1 MAASCSREDALL
13 NLTPPR
19 TPAVTANRQIAGLSI
34 LRACLPEYS
43 DFQPLPVLRPSRYG
57 AVIGWGK
64 KATSARARR
73 LAQRHGLAYVAI
85 EDGFLRSRGLGVMGH
100 PPHSLVMDRTGIY
113 YDATRPSDLELLIL
127 DASEDPERLR
137 RARDGMA
144 RLRQLRLSKYNHA
157 PERSLSPDGRPRVMV
172 VDQTVGDASIRLGL
186 ADAAR
191 FQAML
196 ACAIAE
202 HPEAEILIKIHPDVA
217 AGKKRGHLTQAGNH
231 PRCRLITDDLNPWS
245 LLDEVEAVHV
255 VTSQLG
261 FEALLAGR
269 RVICHGMPFYA
280 GWGLTDDRL
289 TCTRRSQPR
298 TLEQL
303 FDAAYLRYARYANPY
318 TGKPCR
324 FEDTLE
330 LIAEQKQR
338 NEALAGRWLGVG
350 FSTWKRGFIGH
361 FLGDSARL
369 RHVAKAKRAVPGT
382 HEQLLAWS
390 SQDDT
395 LAALEP
401 QHTQVPLWRVEDG
414 FIRSL
419 GLGVD
424 LIRPLSLVLDRR
436 GIHYDPAQP
445 SDLEQL
451 LQETDFDA
459 ALLARARLLRQ
470 RLVELGLTKYNVG
483 ESGGPLPTPPAGKRR
498 LLVVGQVESD
508 ASLRHG
514 SPLVA
519 SNSEL
524 LRRVRHANPDACIL
538 YKPHPDVASG
548 ARVGKLDTHAS
559 RLFDHEVANA
569 CISDL
574 LRQVDELHT
583 MSSLAGFEGL
593 LRGCHVVTYG
603 MPFYAGWGLTEE
615 RGMTC
620 PRRSRRLSLDELV
633 AGCLILYPTYV
644 EPRSGHIVN
653 VETIVTWLEQQR
665 DTRSSLPLS
674 RRLYRGYRNLFIG
687 RH

>member
-1 MAASCSREDALL
+1 MSD
-13 NLTPPR
+13 LTPHR
-19 TPAVTANRQIAGLSI
+19 APAITSNRQVAGLSV

-57 AVIGWGK
+57 AVIGWGMK
-64 KATSARARR
+64 STSSRARKI
-73 LAQRHGLAYVAI
+73 AKRHGLAYVAI

-100 PPHSLVMDRTGIY
+100 APHSLVVDRTGIY
-113 YDATRPSDLELLIL
+113 YDATRPSDLEQLIL
-127 DASEDPERLR
+127 DASEAPERLR
-137 RARDGMA
+137 RAQDGIA

-157 PERSLSPDGRPRVMV
+157 SDYPLPSGTRPRVLV
-172 VDQTVGDASIRLGL
+172 VDQTLGDASIALGL
-186 ADAAR
+186 ANAHR
-191 FQAML
+191 FQTML
-196 ACAIAE
+196 ETALAE
-202 HPEAEILIKIHPDVA
+202 HPDAEILIKTHPDVTS
-217 AGKKRGHLTQAGNH
+217 GKKQGHLMQDGL
-231 PRCRLITDDLNPWS
+231 PDRCRLVTEDINPWA
-245 LLDEVEAVHV
+245 LLDAVEAVHV

-261 FEALLAGR
+261 FEALLAGK

-289 TCTRRSQPR
+289 TCTRRSRPR

-318 TGKPCR
+318 TGERCR

-338 NEALAGRWLGVG
+338 NEALAGDWLGVG
-350 FSTWKRGFIGH
+350 FSTWKRGFMGH
-361 FLGDSARL
+361 FLGDNARL

-382 HEQLLAWS
+382 HEQLLVWS

-401 QHTQVPLWRVEDG
+401 QRTQVPLWRVEDG

-424 LIRPLSLVLDRR
+424 LIKPLSLVLDRR

-483 ESGGPLPTPPAGKRR
+483 ENSGPLPSPPTGKRR

-514 SPLVA
+514 SPQVT

-559 RLFDHEVANA
+559 RLLDHAVTNA

-603 MPFYAGWGLTEE
+603 MPFYAGWGLTED

-620 PRRSRRLSLDELV
+620 PRRTRRLSLDELV
-633 AGCLILYPTYV
+633 AGCLIRYPTYV

-653 VETIVTWLEQQR
+653 VETVVTWLEQQR
-665 DTRSSLPLS
+665 QTRSPLPIS

-687 RH
+687 SH

>member
-1 MAASCSREDALL
+1 MSDLTSHRALAI
-13 NLTPPR
+13 TS
-19 TPAVTANRQIAGLSI
+19 NRQVAGLSI
-34 LRACLPEYS
+34 LRACLPEYN
-43 DFQPLPVLRPSRYG
+43 DFHPLPVLRPSRYS
-57 AVIGWGK
+57 AVIGWGR
-64 KATSARARR
+64 KATSLRARR

-85 EDGFLRSRGLGVMGH
+85 EDGFLRSHGLGVMGH
-100 PPHSLVMDRTGIY
+100 PPHSLVVDHSGIY
-113 YDATRPSDLELLIL
+113 YDATRTSDLEQLIL
-127 DASEDPERLR
+127 AASDDPARLR
-137 RARDGMA
+137 RAGDAMA

-157 PERSLSPDGRPRVMV
+157 PERLLPPSECPRVLV
-172 VDQTVGDASIRLGL
+172 VDQTVGDASIRFGL

-191 FQAML
+191 FQSML
-196 ACAIAE
+196 ACAIEE
-202 HPEAEILIKIHPDVA
+202 HPDAEILIKTHPDVA
-217 AGKKRGHLTQAGNH
+217 AGKKRGHLTQASDH
-231 PRCRLITDDLNPWS
+231 PRCRLVTDETNPWA

-261 FEALLAGR
+261 FEALLAGK
-269 RVICHGMPFYA
+269 RVVCHGMPFYA

-289 TCTRRSQPR
+289 TCARRGQQRS
-298 TLEQL
+298 LEQL

-318 TGKPCR
+318 TGERCR

-338 NEALAGRWLGVG
+338 NEALAGDWLGVG
-350 FSTWKRGFIGH
+350 FSAWKRGFISH
-361 FLGDSARL
+361 FLGNGARL
-369 RHVAKAKRAVPGT
+369 RHAAKNERITPGPG
-382 HEQLLAWS
+382 ERLLVWS
-390 SQDDT
+390 SQEET
-395 LAALEP
+395 LTALAS
-401 QHTQVPLWRVEDG
+401 QHAQAPIWRVEDG

-424 LIRPLSLVLDRR
+424 LIRPLSLVLDSR

-483 ESGGPLPTPPAGKRR
+483 ENSGPLPSPPTGKRR

-514 SPLVA
+514 SPQVT

-559 RLFDHEVANA
+559 RLFDHEITNA

-583 MSSLAGFEGL
+583 MSSLAGFEAL

-620 PRRSRRLSLDELV
+620 PRRTRRLSLDELV

-653 VETIVTWLEQQR
+653 VETVVTWLEQQR
-665 DTRSSLPLS
+665 QTRSPLPIS

-687 RH
+687 SH